1 MSMPQQIPR
10 AYFTR
15 QVFKEDEND
24 KNKWYNAADTMKLP
38 NHEKA
43 VVPKAKITDYLLS
56 LSHRDGCSKA
66 KFFMLFGFSPE
77 RWHILAQALKLHA
90 AHNETARTEVS
101 DFGMRYVV
109 EGTLLSP
116 DGRNPEIRSIW
127 FLKSG
132 ADVPSFVTA
141 YPLKGKAK

>member
-1 MSMPQQIPR
+1 MPQQIPR

-77 RWHILAQALKLHA
+77 RSVRFR
-90 AHNETARTEVS
+90 NEICCRRHSA
-101 DFGMRYVV
+101 
-109 EGTLLSP
+109 
-116 DGRNPEIRSIW
+116 
-127 FLKSG
+127 
-132 ADVPSFVTA
+132 VT
-141 YPLKGKAK
+141 